1 MIMNKK
7 LLGLFFLVALAVSFF
22 LIYEREKPNL
32 PSPKFVEV
40 TEERTFTKPQKI
52 LDLANGR
59 PSKDP
64 KTKKIDNKDHPC
76 QELIGLF
83 VDNSLSDIRKRPE
96 DILELGIGG
105 CNKEIDKALGKTFI
119 GPMREVC
126 LKNPEDLKSRDC
138 DTFLTYFRAWAISM
152 SFPDDDLSSLD
163 ETILINKFIWQ
174 FASNNDFKL
183 EGVDQS
189 LKMADE
195 IISRRPDFY
204 GAYKA
209 KLIPL
214 FLKENKHKQNMEDA
228 ITSTLESL
236 NSLGADEEVDEFPI
250 VRELNSENID
260 EDKVKTYIDTFIQKH
275 PNSSRGQYYHAALT
289 WKKHKN
295 KAETKRILENALKLN
310 PKDDFVRETL
320 RSIENSKEGKPSF
333 YFSFNFDFQNI

>member
-1 MIMNKK
+1 MNKK
-7 LLGLFFLVALAVSFF
+7 LLGLFFLVALTVSFF

-40 TEERTFTKPQKI
+40 TEEETFTKPQKI

-76 QELIGLF
+76 LELISLF
-83 VDNSLSDIRKRPE
+83 ADSSLSDIRERPE
-96 DILELGIGG
+96 DILDLRKGN
-105 CNKEIDKALGKTFI
+105 CNNEINKALGKTFL

-126 LKNPEDLKSRDC
+126 LKSPKDLNSRDC
-138 DTFLTYFRAWAISM
+138 DIFLTYFRAWAISM

-163 ETILINKFIWQ
+163 ETILINKFIWK

-183 EGVDQS
+183 EGLDQS
-189 LKMADE
+189 LKMANE
-195 IISRRPDFY
+195 IISRRPDFF

-214 FLKENKHKQNMEDA
+214 FLKEIKHKQNMEDD
-228 ITSTLESL
+228 ITSTLDVL
-236 NSLGADEEVDEFPI
+236 NSLGTNEEVDEFPI

-260 EDKVKTYIDTFIQKH
+260 ENKVKDYIDTFIQKH
-275 PNSSRGQYYHAALT
+275 PNSSRGQYYLAALK
-289 WKKHKN
+289 WKK
-295 KAETKRILENALKLN
+295 TKDRAATKKILEKALKLN
-310 PKDDFVRETL
+310 PKDEFVRESL
-320 RSIENSKEGKPSF
+320 RSMNNSKEGKPLF
-333 YFSFNFDFQNI
+333 YFSMNFDFQNI